1 MNFCE
6 ALAYNSDLVRDV
18 FGSLCIDKT
27 RLPSSGLSS
36 IGIPNFVA
44 EWLLDKIVPGDGTLT
59 TTELEKV
66 NNFIKKAFPRKDD
79 RNEIIFNLTQGEVQ
93 KLIALMLVRV
103 KLEEL
108 VKLKPKLIP
117 EPLAQIPALNL
128 TECKISAQLVERY
141 KMLLRQGIWGKI
153 SLSMLADGKVEVI
166 GFEPFQCSQ
175 VDLQS
180 YAQCRE
186 QFSAQQWRDLIFCSM
201 GFNPEHPSYDQAAK
215 TWVIARLLPLVESNL
230 HIIELA
236 PKGTGKSFVFENIS
250 SKVALVSGGKV
261 TPAQLFIN
269 GRTKEVGLL
278 GRHDVV
284 VLDEVQSLTFDN
296 PDEVIGPLKNYLA
309 SGRYNRS
316 GFADIASDCSLVMLA
331 NIELVES
338 DGQLLPRYEDNLIVN
353 LPSFFAE
360 TALLDRF
367 TGIIPGWEIPKFKRD
382 MAASQVGLKMDFFG
396 EALLGL
402 RQENSFMSYAQEHTV
417 FDRNTTIR
425 DQNAI
430 LKAASGFLK
439 IFYPH
444 LQLTLMD
451 YQRDCLEPAVQL
463 RQAIRN
469 SLYHLDEEF
478 KQFGREIY
486 VEVG

>member
-1 MNFCE
+1 MNSCE
-6 ALAYNSDLVRDV
+6 ALAYNNNLVRHV
-18 FGSLCIDKT
+18 FGNLCIDKT
-27 RLPSSGLSS
+27 RLPSSGLST
-36 IGIPNFVA
+36 IGIPSFVA
-44 EWLLDKIVPGDGTLT
+44 EWLLDKIVPGEGTLT
-59 TTELEKV
+59 FTELEKV
-66 NNFIKKAFPRKDD
+66 NSFIKKAFPRKDD

-103 KLEEL
+103 RLEEQT
-108 VKLKPKLIP
+108 KSKPKLIP
-117 EPLAQIPALNL
+117 EPSAQIPALNL
-128 TECKISAQLVERY
+128 TECKIAAQVVERY

-153 SLSMLADGKVEVI
+153 SLSMLSDGKVEVI

-175 VDLQS
+175 VDLQA
-180 YAQCRE
+180 YADCRDE
-186 QFSAQQWRDLIFCSM
+186 FNTQQWRDLIFCSM
-201 GFNPEHPSYDQAAK
+201 GFNPEHPSYDQQAK
-215 TWVIARLLPLVESNL
+215 TWILARLLPLVESNF
-230 HIIELA
+230 HIMELA

-250 SKVALVSGGKV
+250 SKIALVSGGKV

-331 NIELVES
+331 NIELLEIN
-338 DGQLLPRYEDNLIVN
+338 GQLQPRNEDNLIIN
-353 LPSFFAE
+353 LPNFFAE

-367 TGIIPGWEIPKFKRD
+367 TGIIPGWEIPKFKRE
-382 MAASQVGLKMDFFG
+382 MVASQVGLKMDFFG
-396 EALLGL
+396 EALLSL
-402 RQENSFMSYAQEHTV
+402 RQEGRFMSYAQQHTQ
-417 FDRNTTIR
+417 FDKNTTIR

-439 IFYPH
+439 ILYPH
-444 LQLTLMD
+444 LKLTLMD
-451 YQRDCLEPAVQL
+451 YQRDCLEPALKL

-469 SLYHLDEEF
+469 SLYHLDDEF

-486 VEVG
+486 VEVK